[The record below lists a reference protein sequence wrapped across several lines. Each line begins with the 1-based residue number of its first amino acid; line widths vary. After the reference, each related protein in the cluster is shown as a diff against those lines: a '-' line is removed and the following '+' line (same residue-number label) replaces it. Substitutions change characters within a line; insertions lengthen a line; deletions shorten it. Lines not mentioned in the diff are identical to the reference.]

1 MGPSFIDRCI
11 PISNHGTSTTA
22 VGSVGSLPLLPP
34 NLHRRPTDLWEIQR
48 QIQVSEIGFDD
59 FVFDVSLGPL
69 AFGLWQP

>member
-1 MGPSFIDRCI
+1 M
-11 PISNHGTSTTA
+11 
-22 VGSVGSLPLLPP
+22 
-34 NLHRRPTDLWEIQR
+34 